1 MSDIARLRQ
10 ALRST
15 AYDEALAEHLGL
27 NVTDLRCLELAIA
40 EPGLTPGRL
49 AELSGLT
56 TGAVTGVLDR
66 LEKAGFVERRPDPVD
81 RRSVTVQ
88 PSPTRSEEARG
99 AGESLDR
106 TIRTLLAK
114 HSATERAA
122 IGVFVEAAAAA
133 VADETARL
141 RAGSRGGFVG
151 NTYSAPLGDA
161 TRGRLVVVTGA
172 PRLALN
178 VAPLGPQ
185 AAARM
190 IVETSASRVAF
201 AGVAPA
207 GDLIRATFSGPLPD
221 VRVSSGVVTVR
232 YRRSALAAFSSRGA
246 KIALGGAIPWTVEV
260 QGGLTDLD
268 GSLSGVPVS
277 RLDLEDGA
285 NHVNLELAAPAGTMG
300 LRIGGVA
307 SSIRLRRPAGA
318 AVGLRVAGGIS
329 HLRLD
334 GTKHDNVGGDRRFLS
349 PGYAAASDRY
359 EIEILGG
366 ASDVRIVG
374 QG

>member
-1 MSDIARLRQ
+1 MSDIDRIRQ
-10 ALRST
+10 AVRST

-27 NVTDLRCLELAIA
+27 NATDLRCLELAIA

-66 LEKAGFVERRPDPVD
+66 LEKAGFVERRPDPAD

-88 PSPTRSEEARG
+88 PSPNRSGEVRS
-99 AGESLDR
+99 AGDPLER
-106 TIRTLLAK
+106 AIRTLLGEY
-114 HSATERAA
+114 SATERAA
-122 IGVFVEAAAAA
+122 IGVFLEAAAG
-133 VADETARL
+133 VVSEETARF
-141 RAGSRGGFVG
+141 RAGSRGGFLG
-151 NTYSAPLGDA
+151 NTYTAPLGDA
-161 TRGRLVVVTGA
+161 ARGRLVFVSGA

-190 IVETSASRVAF
+190 IMETSASRLGFGGA
-201 AGVAPA
+201 APA
-207 GDLIRATFSGPLPD
+207 GDLVRATFAGPLPD
-221 VRVSSGVVTVR
+221 VRVSSGVVTIR
-232 YRRSALAAFSSRGA
+232 YRRGALAAFTSRGT
-246 KIALGGAIPWTVEV
+246 KIALSGGIPWTIEI

-268 GSLSGVPVS
+268 GSLAGVTLS
-277 RLDLEDGA
+277 RLDVEDGA
-285 NHVNLELAAPAGTMG
+285 NHVNLDLPAPAGTVSV
-300 LRIGGVA
+300 RVAGVA
-307 SSIRLRRPAGA
+307 SGVRLRRPTGA

-334 GTKHDNVGGDRRFLS
+334 GAKHDQVAGDRRFMS
-349 PGYAAASDRY
+349 PGYAGASDRY

-366 ASDVRIVG
+366 ASDVRIAG
-374 QG
+374 A

>member
-1 MSDIARLRQ
+1 MNDIERIRQ

-27 NVTDLRCLELAIA
+27 NATDLRCLELVMAT
-40 EPGLTPGRL
+40 PGLTPGRL

-66 LEKAGFVERRPDPVD
+66 LEKARFLERRPDPAD
-81 RRSVTVQ
+81 RRSVTVVA
-88 PSPTRSEEARG
+88 SPTRARVVRD
-99 AGESLDR
+99 AAEPLDAAITAALGR
-106 TIRTLLAK
+106 YSDR
-114 HSATERAA
+114 ERAA
-122 IGVFVEAAAAA
+122 IAGFLEEADAVVAA
-133 VADETARL
+133 ETSRF
-141 RAGSRGGFVG
+141 RAGSRGGFLG
-151 NTYSAPLGDA
+151 DIYTAPLGEA
-161 TRGRLVVVTGA
+161 TRGRLVFISGA

-190 IVETSASRVAF
+190 IMETSASRLGF
-201 AGVAPA
+201 AGAAPA
-207 GDLIRATFSGPLPD
+207 GDLVRATFNGPLPD

-232 YRRSALAAFSSRGA
+232 YRRGALAAFTSRA
-246 KIALGGAIPWTVEV
+246 ARIALSGAIPWTIEL

-268 GSLSGVPVS
+268 GTLAGVALS
-277 RLDLEDGA
+277 RLDVDDGA
-285 NHVNLELAAPAGTMG
+285 NHVNLDLPAPVGTVAV
-300 LRIGGVA
+300 RVNGVA
-307 SSIRLRRPAGA
+307 SSVRLRRPGRA

-334 GTKHDNVGGDRRFLS
+334 GSKHEQVGGDRRFTS
-349 PGYAAASDRY
+349 PGYAGAADRY

-366 ASDVRIVG
+366 ASEVKIA
-374 QG
+374 